1 MYLSCVD
8 WMASSLATGSAD
20 SNAMTERRAILTL
33 FMANLFRTRVRRP
46 CEKAAKRLYYTLYT
60 VVDAKAETKE
70 KVQPYS
76 IYQRG
81 ISSTYA
87 SENNSSRASRPSAE
101 VWRRV
106 LASLNLVPQEALPT
120 RADGSARPLAL
131 LFEGAVLRV
140 ATDERR
146 GVFMIGAVRF
156 TIC

>member
-33 FMANLFRTRVRRP
+33 CMANLFRTRVGVRRP

-81 ISSTYA
+81 ISS
-87 SENNSSRASRPSAE
+87 
-101 VWRRV
+101 
-106 LASLNLVPQEALPT
+106 
-120 RADGSARPLAL
+120 
-131 LFEGAVLRV
+131 
-140 ATDERR
+140 
-146 GVFMIGAVRF
+146 
-156 TIC
+156 